1 VTPRGCEPRLWRDVV
16 ARFYQLGG
24 RPLRTRGSHQT
35 WLLPRNERFTVV
47 CNHLGDAVPKRILA
61 QLRKLLARLS
71 PDEAEPPLPPPCS
84 GHGDPVE
91 ASGVFPTK
99 RHLHEQEQQWEHG
112 WQGWR
117 RQLRRWQGWRRQL
130 RRWQGRW
137 QLAERDGESLWR
149 RPGQRAAL
157 EVGSPHGRGAPGAVG
172 RAPTLSVRCRIP
184 ATIHGDGGRDGASAR
199 ADEGRARGYAR
210 VGVLR
215 RSPEGARPAPGAILR
230 SCRAPGDRKRPGP
243 PARLALPRLV
253 VRGNLPLC
261 ASW

>member
-91 ASGVFPTK
+91 ASGVFSD
-99 RHLHEQEQQWEHG
+99 QE
-112 WQGWR
+112 
-117 RQLRRWQGWRRQL
+117 
-130 RRWQGRW
+130 
-137 QLAERDGESLWR
+137 
-149 RPGQRAAL
+149 
-157 EVGSPHGRGAPGAVG
+157 
-172 RAPTLSVRCRIP
+172 
-184 ATIHGDGGRDGASAR
+184 AS
-199 ADEGRARGYAR
+199 
-210 VGVLR
+210 
-215 RSPEGARPAPGAILR
+215 S
-230 SCRAPGDRKRPGP
+230 
-243 PARLALPRLV
+243 
-253 VRGNLPLC
+253 
-261 ASW
+261 